1 MSNFK
6 QLPAVF
12 TLALAAAVPGYA
24 VAATITI
31 NNLDGAG
38 EGFNDPG
45 APSEGQGALPGETL
59 GQARLRAFQAAADYW
74 AQRLTSSVTIVI
86 GAKMSTSDDAVE
98 DDRLACSN
106 TGATLGTAGPTGFS
120 TGPYG
125 PQGQTVFTPD
135 ALLDARSGVN
145 QFPENAEINAN
156 FNASIDTG
164 CLGGTKWYYG
174 TDSNSAGNPD
184 FYETVLHE
192 IAHGLGFL
200 TLANSDGTYPSNTAD
215 AWAYFLY
222 DEDVGN
228 TWINLTQQQRAA
240 SYVNSDNAD
249 GLNSDLTWSGA
260 AVATKSG
267 LLSTGRHP
275 SGRVRMFAPN
285 PLQQGSSVSHWDESL
300 IPNALMEPVADD
312 DLGVELAGCL
322 FQDIGWTVTNLA
334 CSTGATPT
342 PTPTPTAAPTPTVA
356 PTPTPTAAPTP
367 SPTPLPDDFDG
378 DGDGIPDNS
387 ETTYGLNPNDPNDAA
402 LDKDG
407 DGVSN
412 LEEHQAGS
420 NPDDSGDVPDYYLPS
435 PVRGWRVILGQ

>member
-1 MSNFK
+1 MTVSK
-6 QLPAVF
+6 YIPAV
-12 TLALAAAVPGYA
+12 LIILLMAPYPG
-24 VAATITI
+24 VSEAATITI
-31 NNLDGAG
+31 DTSQDGAN
-38 EGFNDPG
+38 EGFNDTS
-45 APSEGQGALPGETL
+45 APAAGQGTLPGETL

-86 GAKMSTSDDAVE
+86 EAQMSP
-98 DDRLACSN
+98 LACDPQ
-106 TGATLGTAGPTGFS
+106 GTTTIGFAGPKFVNV
-120 TGPYG
+120 GPYG
-125 PQGQTVFTPD
+125 PQGQNVIVPI
-135 ALLDARSGVN
+135 ALFDARSGTNNEAVDIS
-145 QFPENAEINAN
+145 AT
-156 FNASIDTG
+156 FNSSIDDG
-164 CLGGTKWYYG
+164 CLGGLKWYYG

-200 TLANSDGTYPSNTAD
+200 TFANSDGSYSNGIPD
-215 AWAYFLY
+215 IWAYFLY
-222 DEDVGN
+222 DEDLGN

-249 GLNSDLTWSGA
+249 GLNSDLTWFGA